1 MRLLVRIIFILSLL
15 VCFNQCIKVQLPDL
29 GLLIIK
35 FVTAEGIK
43 CQSYISNNGG
53 AGITERGFMWK
64 AETEAE
70 YNNKKVAF
78 DNGTNQFETIIFG
91 LTPGTTYTL
100 KAYVINTEGTSFSEE
115 KTITTSRKGT
125 FTNSRDTMTYKW
137 VEINDQIWMADN
149 LAYMPYI
156 STVLNNSGIFVYNY
170 KGTSPVEAKGTREYK
185 TYGCFYEVKVSNYV
199 CPDGWHLPSED
210 EWESLEIYLG
220 ITRREA
226 SWLGSHGTNQ
236 ADYLKEA
243 GTSHWL
249 SPNDWANNCTCFS
262 ALPGGLC
269 TGYYISGDPIP
280 VFGGLGSFADFLSN
294 ESLYEPYCYWEL
306 SSTSRCIYKD
316 FAHYGGIYY
325 RAAYSIRCVK
335 D

>member
-1 MRLLVRIIFILSLL
+1 MRLLVRIIFILLL
-15 VCFNQCIKVQLPDL
+15 LGSFNQCQKVLPPDI

-35 FVTAEGIK
+35 FVSAEGVK
-43 CQSYISNNGG
+43 CQSYISNDGG

-64 AETEAE
+64 TETEAE
-70 YNNKKVAF
+70 YKNMKVAF
-78 DNGTNQFETIIFG
+78 DNSTNQFETIIFG
-91 LTPGTTYTL
+91 LTSGTTYTL
-100 KAYVINTEGTSFSEE
+100 KAYVANNEGTSFSEE
-115 KTITTSRKGT
+115 KTITTSGKGT
-125 FTNSRDTMTYKW
+125 FTDSRDNMTYKW
-137 VEINDQIWMADN
+137 VEINDQVWMADN

-156 STVLNNSGIFVYNY
+156 STILNDSGIFVYNY
-170 KGTSPVEAKGTREYK
+170 KGTSPDEAKGTREYM
-185 TYGCFYEVKVSNYV
+185 TYGCLYEVKVSNYV

-210 EWESLEIYLG
+210 EWESLEMYLG
-220 ITRREA
+220 MTRREA
-226 SWLGSHGTNQ
+226 SEFGCQGTNQ

-243 GTSHWL
+243 GTSHWS

-280 VFGGLGSFADFLSN
+280 VFGGLGSYAVYLSN
-294 ESLYEPYCYWEL
+294 ESLYEQYCVRSL
-306 SSTSRCIYKD
+306 SSASRCLSKES
-316 FAHYGGIYY
+316 AHYGGVYN